1 MGNSIVFEIRGGAG
15 RRLARMKLGMEWLQ
29 RLKELWRPG
38 QRPRLALAL
47 AGGGVI
53 GGMYEVGAITALEER
68 LSGHGRFDIYVG
80 CSSGA
85 VVASLLANGV
95 AASER
100 FRFIDHDLDDPLN
113 FRPTAG
119 YASDPFPHSAGR
131 FGPLPLAVRNNSAR
145 AQRISV
151 PDM

>member
-15 RRLARMKLGMEWLQ
+15 RRLARMKSGMEWLQ

-80 CSSGA
+80 DRKSTRLNSSHSQISYA
-85 VVASLLANGV
+85 VFCLKKKKKKHK
-95 AASER
+95 SER
-100 FRFIDHDLDDPLN
+100 N
-113 FRPTAG
+113 
-119 YASDPFPHSAGR
+119 
-131 FGPLPLAVRNNSAR
+131 
-145 AQRISV
+145 
-151 PDM
+151 

>member
-53 GGMYEVGAITALEER
+53 GGMYEVGAITALEEA
-68 LSGHGRFDIYVG
+68 LSGHGGFDIYVG
-80 CSSGA
+80 PRAGA
-85 VVASLLANGV
+85 EAALARATGGAGPGRFRRDDRDRGAAHDLTV
-95 AASER
+95 AA
-100 FRFIDHDLDDPLN
+100 
-113 FRPTAG
+113 A
-119 YASDPFPHSAGR
+119 
-131 FGPLPLAVRNNSAR
+131 
-145 AQRISV
+145 
-151 PDM
+151 

>member
-15 RRLARMKLGMEWLQ
+15 RRLARMKLGMKWLQ

-53 GGMYEVGAITALEER
+53 GGMYEGGAITALEER
-68 LSGHGRFDIYVG
+68 LSGPGRFDIYVG

-85 VVASLLANGV
+85 VGASLLAHRVG
-95 AASER
+95 ASPL
-100 FRFIDHDLDDPLN
+100 FPVIHHAPDP
-113 FRPTAG
+113 P
-119 YASDPFPHSAGR
+119 PH
-131 FGPLPLAVRNNSAR
+131 L
-145 AQRISV
+145 
-151 PDM
+151 

>member
-1 MGNSIVFEIRGGAG
+1 MGNSIVFEIRGGPG
-15 RRLARMKLGMEWLQ
+15 RRLARMKSGMEWLQ

-53 GGMYEVGAITALEER
+53 GGMYEGGAITPPEER

-85 VVASLLANGV
+85 VGASLLANRG
-95 AASER
+95 AASQL
-100 FRFIDHDLDDPLN
+100 FPGIAHDP
-113 FRPTAG
+113 RHP
-119 YASDPFPHSAGR
+119 PKFPRTPG
-131 FGPLPLAVRNNSAR
+131 LA
-145 AQRISV
+145 
-151 PDM
+151 P

>member
-1 MGNSIVFEIRGGAG
+1 MGNPIVFEIRGGAG
-15 RRLARMKLGMEWLQ
+15 RRLARMKLGMKWLQ

-53 GGMYEVGAITALEER
+53 GGMYEGGAITALEER

-85 VVASLLANGV
+85 RSEEHTSELQSQAKIACLL
-95 AASER
+95 
-100 FRFIDHDLDDPLN
+100 
-113 FRPTAG
+113 
-119 YASDPFPHSAGR
+119 
-131 FGPLPLAVRNNSAR
+131 
-145 AQRISV
+145 
-151 PDM
+151 